1 MTRTAF
7 PLALVALALAGW
19 MVLGPISFD
28 AGRKITVTGTSNLH
42 GWSCESTAFT
52 GTATG
57 TASGSALTALTAL
70 SVSVPVN
77 SLDCKNRTMNGKLR
91 EALGANV
98 IAYTVTRATVN
109 GAAISLTGRLSVH
122 GQTRPVTVNA
132 RAQSLGGGRFRVTG
146 SVPVTMSQYGVRP
159 PTALAGTMRTGDATT
174 VAFDIPITVR

>member
-28 AGRKITVTGTSNLH
+28 AGRKITVTGTS
-42 GWSCESTAFT
+42 
-52 GTATG
+52 TATG